1 MSLAARLPALLFAL
15 CCALGCALGCAVAA
29 PAQASCFDSQLPART
44 PWAAAAAEAA
54 VRLVSALP
62 DGRPFANASGMIV
75 ANSSAGGANRIIT
88 AAHVVA
94 TLDLHRGA
102 WLAVYSSHG
111 QYLGRA
117 TLAARAAPGP
127 AFGLAAGSD
136 AVGLRFGDTA
146 VLDMAAFA
154 PGAAEAYR
162 RIAGLP
168 LATVQPR
175 AMLEGVLAVPAG
187 VDHGVS
193 GAGVVVDGAIAGVMA
208 FKAIDAAM
216 KLVTIRA
223 GDAVAQPRANVPA
236 PLRSIRL
243 PRQAT
248 AYAQPVIDNAVLA
261 GLGTAGQRVGA
272 VRSTLAVEVFVPGF
286 VHDACVG
293 FRGQMQPG

>member
-1 MSLAARLPALLFAL
+1 MLKQRPIVVFGILGTLLDRAKAGEDRWLRWRPSVSVCQHEDLLITRFELFHEPKELP
-15 CCALGCALGCAVAA
+15 
-29 PAQASCFDSQLPART
+29 
-44 PWAAAAAEAA
+44 
-54 VRLVSALP
+54 
-62 DGRPFANASGMIV
+62 
-75 ANSSAGGANRIIT
+75 
-88 AAHVVA
+88 AHVVA

-102 WLAVYSSHG
+102 WLAVYSSRG

-154 PGAAEAYR
+154 PGAAEAYH

-168 LATVQPR
+168 LAAVQPR